1 MKKTKEKRLLQ
12 LPISI
17 VLLCVTFL
25 GCGVITW
32 FSGVDYWFWL
42 LLIPSVF
49 VIVQLTSVCHEFG
62 HYIATV
68 KSGFEVYYFKCSIF
82 TVDKYGRRKFRIS
95 LFGEHLG
102 EIRFY
107 PKKEVDYCS
116 ALKKS
121 LWGGLIGGIIIAIA
135 LNLVLCLALLGV
147 FGKVASPYIS
157 LIFSFSP
164 YATYS
169 LVINAIAWFHPEN
182 DASKIIQ
189 IKQNAEQKTAINNF
203 YTVQKRLFDGKTY
216 AEIPSEYFL
225 IGENASL
232 DVKLPLSVYALRKAI
247 EEKDLETAQNLAEN
261 IESYGDLNREICCE
275 LLYLFVVLGNAEKAR
290 KYESVFSLD
299 LDENEPYV
307 LRAKLARLKF
317 IGDERYFNVLKPTAL
332 KVCERKTFCKGD
344 VIYNQKLIENL

>member
-1 MKKTKEKRLLQ
+1 MKKTKGKRLLQ

-42 LLIPSVF
+42 LLIPSVL
-49 VIVQLTSVCHEFG
+49 ITLQLTSVSHEFG

-68 KSGFEVYYFKCSIF
+68 KNGFEVYYFKSSIF
-82 TVDKYGRRKFRIS
+82 TIDKYGRRKFKIS
-95 LFGEHLG
+95 LFSEHLG

-107 PKKEVDYCS
+107 PKKEVDYCT

-121 LWGGLIGGIIIAIA
+121 LWGGLIGGIVIAIA
-135 LNLVLCLALLGV
+135 LNLVLCLALFGV
-147 FGKVASPYIS
+147 FGKIASPYIS

-164 YATYS
+164 YAVYS
-169 LVINAIAWFHPEN
+169 FVINAVAWFHPEN

-189 IKQNAEQKTAINNF
+189 INQSTEQKSAINNF
-203 YTVQKRLFDGKTY
+203 YAVQKQLFDGKTY
-216 AEIPSEYFL
+216 AEIPSENFL
-225 IGENASL
+225 IDENVSL

-247 EEKDLETAQNLAEN
+247 EEKDFITAENLAEN
-261 IESYGDLNREICCE
+261 IEKQGDLNEEICCE
-275 LLYLFVVLGNAEKAR
+275 LLYFFAVLGNADKVR
-290 KYESVFSLD
+290 NCESVLKLD

-307 LRAKLARLKF
+307 LKAKLAHLKF
-317 IGDERYFNVLKPTAL
+317 IGDERYFAVLKPTAL
-332 KVCERKTFCKGD
+332 KVCDRKTFCKGD